1 MPVSPTGLRIRA
13 FEATDQH
20 AVRSL
25 ILQGFGEHFD
35 QIDESRNPDIVDI
48 AESFLTRGHV
58 FVVAEIGVEIV
69 GAGGLITETNV
80 TGRMVRVSVARDYR
94 RKGIGRALVNHL
106 IAAAENRG
114 LEKILV
120 ETNNDWFPAIR
131 LYKSCGFEEC
141 SRDDVS
147 VYSALELK
155 RQ

>member
-1 MPVSPTGLRIRA
+1 MRP
-13 FEATDQH
+13 FEASDQH
-20 AVRSL
+20 AVRKL
-25 ILQGFGEHFD
+25 ILEGLGEHFD
-35 QIDESRNPDIVDI
+35 RIDESRNSDIVDI
-48 AESFLTRGHV
+48 AESFLAGGHV

-69 GAGGLITETNV
+69 GAGGLILEEDGV
-80 TGRMVRVSVARDYR
+80 GRIVRVSVAGDHR

-131 LYKSCGFEEC
+131 LYQSCGFEEY

-147 VYSALELK
+147 VYSALDLK